1 VSILAYEIVGRERDR
16 LGEVPVWSVRDR
28 CLWWVDVLT
37 PTLRCYAP
45 DTGAQVSYPIPVR
58 SLGCVALRAE
68 GGLILGTDAG
78 VLAFDPQSGAILL
91 VQPEPDRPAHRLNDG
106 RCDRRGRLW
115 VGSMNERAFVPEG
128 TLFRVDPDLSVHPM
142 LDQIKVPNAIAFS
155 PDDRTLYFADTRACT
170 IWRFDFDI
178 AEGRIWN
185 RRVFAETRAPARP
198 DGACVDADGFLWN
211 THFAGACVVRYAPDG
226 HVDRV
231 VELPVGNPTCCC
243 FGGDNLDTL
252 FVTSASDP
260 VLTGAHPSDV
270 CGKLIALDVGS
281 RGLPEPV
288 FGART

>member
-1 VSILAYEIVGRERDR
+1 MAVRTYDIVGRERDR

-28 CLWWVDVLT
+28 CLWWVDVLA
-37 PTLRCYAP
+37 PTLRRYAP
-45 DTGAQVSYPIPVR
+45 GSGEHLSWAIPVR
-58 SLGCVALRAE
+58 RLGCVALRAG

-78 VLAFDPQSGAILL
+78 VLAFDPRRGATAPL

-128 TLFRVDPDLSVHPM
+128 TLFRVDADLSVHPM

-155 PDDRTLYFADTRACT
+155 PDDRTLYFADTRAYT
-170 IWRFDFDI
+170 IWRFDLDI
-178 AEGRIWN
+178 AEGRISN

-211 THFAGACVVRYAPDG
+211 AHFAGGCVVRYAPDG
-226 HVDRV
+226 RVDRV
-231 VELPVGNPTCCC
+231 VDLPVGNPTSCC
-243 FGGDNLDTL
+243 FGGENLDVL

-260 VLTGAHPSDV
+260 VLTGARPSDV
-270 CGKLIALDVGS
+270 CGKLVALEVGC
-281 RGLPEPV
+281 RGLPEPA
-288 FGART
+288 FGA